1 MNNNFYNKN
10 LKDFSRELRS
20 EKSTRAEKLLWK
32 SSLSKKQMDVRFLRQ
47 RPILNYIV
55 DFFSPEIGLI
65 IEIDGNS
72 HINKG
77 EYDFFRQNKLI
88 EHGFVF

>member
-32 SSLSKKQMDVRFLRQ
+32 SSLSKKQKAVE
-47 RPILNYIV
+47 
-55 DFFSPEIGLI
+55 FSNLPAAVYQE
-65 IEIDGNS
+65 E
-72 HINKG
+72 K
-77 EYDFFRQNKLI
+77 KLK
-88 EHGFVF
+88 ENQKH